1 MKPKKILFL
10 ILAII
15 CCIAADCG
23 KDNDKP
29 TYYMPQDFK
38 DYVMY
43 PVGSYWIYE
52 DSVSG
57 DIDSIYLLSYET
69 YIFETG
75 HSSSFNYERLEQTF
89 YSSYWLKQCLGISMV
104 EYNTNP
110 LIYIYKGLL
119 GYYFGDC
126 NVGTNIQHGEYLA
139 YSDSLKIN
147 NKWYKTVKCFSYT
160 YNQKFSKYYWS
171 KDIGGIRKEEYTSS
185 TDTIMVWNLKKYYI
199 NN

>member
-57 DIDSIYLLSYET
+57 DIDSIYLIMNEIK
-69 YIFETG
+69 IFEPP
-75 HSSSFNYERLEQTF
+75 HSDFLYERLEGYYYSF
-89 YSSYWLKQCLGISMV
+89 YLNKEFWGGTQLDVSIFEFRTWPGY
-104 EYNTNP
+104 
-110 LIYIYKGLL
+110 
-119 GYYFGDC
+119 GYYFNNSNIGYSIQDGKYLKYYDSLEINGKYYY
-126 NVGTNIQHGEYLA
+126 NVKCILKYSSNIQY
-139 YSDSLKIN
+139 
-147 NKWYKTVKCFSYT
+147 F
-160 YNQKFSKYYWS
+160 WS
-171 KDIGGIRKEEYTSS
+171 KNIGLIKKEIPDS
-185 TDTIMVWNLKKYYI
+185 INWLLKSYYI